1 MKMPAL
7 APIIGTINPNGAD
20 EPDQAPQMAKMP
32 WYPRDFASATR
43 GWPLVARGAYREL
56 LDAQWDMST
65 LPEDPRELRLIVA
78 ATPKEWSTCWPL
90 LESKLPIFLDGRR
103 RNPRLETH
111 RNKAVELIKKQQAGG
126 FATAAL
132 NAAKRGRS

>member
-1 MKMPAL
+1 MSSPKL
-7 APIIGTINPNGAD
+7 AAVIGKI
-20 EPDQAPQMAKMP
+20 EPTGVAEERSPQMAKMP

-56 LDAQWDMST
+56 LDAQWDMVA
-65 LPEDPRELRLIVA
+65 LPEDPRELRMIVA
-78 ATPKEWSTCWPL
+78 ATPKEWSTCWRL
-90 LESKLPIFLDGRR
+90 LESKFPVFSDGRR

-111 RNKAVELIKKQQAGG
+111 RIKAVELIKKQQAGG